1 MPASS
6 TAERV
11 ALDTDAQTLT
21 ILWADGHTSVFPL
34 DGLRRACPCA
44 QCRGGHGGARPGPEV
59 FDAPPEREWTN
70 VRAETVGTYAL
81 RLTWDDGHNTGLYRW
96 KHLRALCPCEECRFP
111 DASAN

>member
-34 DGLRRACPCA
+34 HGLRRACPCA
-44 QCRGGHGGARPGPEV
+44 QCRGHGGTRPGPEV
-59 FDAPPEREWTN
+59 FGEPPERMWTD

-81 RLTWDDGHNTGLYRW
+81 RLTWDDGHDTGLYRW
-96 KHLRALCPCEECRFP
+96 ERLRALCPCDECRSNE
-111 DASAN
+111 DVT